1 MSRGLVAP
9 GFLFSTLPLDKVSI
23 RERRRSGC
31 QGQSIWNPV
40 IRPSG
45 QTFAGSWLS
54 HLEPGSR
61 CAVGLLW
68 RSRSW
73 LTGVGLE
80 GAAVRRHARQYPIA
94 ASNSSSS
101 SFPGSSGVDEVKD
114 FEGEDDD
121 FPLAAERRR
130 APSITDKFVD
140 AENLDSANG
149 WGSEQEVV
157 EADFAERDHRSIS
170 SFYTQRVGDMGEGIS
185 DNSDESSGDSWE
197 RLSDDGAG
205 GDSSTS
211 SSSVSTP
218 GAPSVVAKE
227 PVYEVG
233 MLSACVCQMLIFMP
247 MRKNPEGYLNVC
259 FTIGRV
265 LYYEVS
271 PVFGCA
277 RVTVI
282 EINRL
287 GKALKKLVSRR
298 QLLRTSGLRLRD
310 LRRVDPSLWVTNSAP
325 ALLVREQAI
334 LLNLGS
340 LRAIATK
347 EDVLIFDHQSVGAR
361 GFIEILIPRLA
372 VDKNGYVHEMPFELE
387 VMESALISRTQRLEK
402 ALMDVEPRVISLLE
416 VLPFRLTADVLE
428 ELRVSKQALVEVGA
442 KAGAL
447 RDMLLELLEN
457 PQDIRRMTIMGSSCS
472 MRKEDGDLE
481 CTIPQEKQ
489 VAEDEEEE
497 IEMLLEYYLQRCES
511 CHGQAEKLLSS
522 AKEME
527 DSIAVNLSSRRL
539 EVSRLELLLQVGTF
553 CAALGAL
560 VAGIFGMNLKSYL
573 EERALN
579 MSHIRLSQGPGVMA
593 RAPPFTKDKQ
603 FANAL

>member
-227 PVYEVG
+227 PVYEV
-233 MLSACVCQMLIFMP
+233 
-247 MRKNPEGYLNVC
+247 
-259 FTIGRV
+259 
-265 LYYEVS
+265 
-271 PVFGCA
+271 
-277 RVTVI
+277 I

-428 ELRVSKQALVEVGA
+428 ELRVSKQAL
-442 KAGAL
+442 
-447 RDMLLELLEN
+447 
-457 PQDIRRMTIMGSSCS
+457 
-472 MRKEDGDLE
+472 
-481 CTIPQEKQ
+481 
-489 VAEDEEEE
+489 
-497 IEMLLEYYLQRCES
+497 
-511 CHGQAEKLLSS
+511 
-522 AKEME
+522 
-527 DSIAVNLSSRRL
+527 
-539 EVSRLELLLQVGTF
+539 TF
-553 CAALGAL
+553 
-560 VAGIFGMNLKSYL
+560 V
-573 EERALN
+573 
-579 MSHIRLSQGPGVMA
+579 
-593 RAPPFTKDKQ
+593 
-603 FANAL
+603 